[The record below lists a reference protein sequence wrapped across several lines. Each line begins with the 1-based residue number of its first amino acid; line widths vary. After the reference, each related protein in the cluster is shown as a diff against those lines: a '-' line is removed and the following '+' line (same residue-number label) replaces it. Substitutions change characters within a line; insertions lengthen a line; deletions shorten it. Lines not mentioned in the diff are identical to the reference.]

1 MSILPQAPWT
11 ITWVLGP
18 RLKRFLILH
27 FREVTLWRKRTL
39 HSSQSCLVP
48 AGAALTHG
56 PSVSTERSLKSFGMK
71 EALSGPISNRWL
83 GTLVQQDLWGQ
94 PRSH

>member
-1 MSILPQAPWT
+1 ME
-11 ITWVLGP
+11 
-18 RLKRFLILH
+18 REKRSG
-27 FREVTLWRKRTL
+27 EVQ
-39 HSSQSCLVP
+39 SSQSCLVP

-56 PSVSTERSLKSFGMK
+56 PSASTERSLRSFGMK
-71 EALSGPISNRWL
+71 EALSGSISNRWL